1 MRSLNLDQL
10 KTLETVVEQGSFS
23 AAARLLH
30 MTQPAVSLQIK
41 SLEDR
46 FGLQLVERNG
56 RRVSATAPGGML
68 IEKAKALFAE
78 CENVSAS
85 MARFKQGW
93 LGRVTISTTMT
104 TLQYHLPNVLGE
116 LRRSHPN
123 IEIVVTNMVTRDAVE
138 AVADEEIDFG
148 LITLPIRSSHVKV
161 TRLCSENMLAIFPSS
176 TQDAPGRVTPQCV
189 DRSSLILEHPRGA
202 VATLVGEW
210 MAQERLSMR
219 VAMHVA
225 TVDAVKKLVACG
237 LGMSIV
243 PEVAAYDI
251 GLTARPLSPPI
262 ASAIGLI
269 EKRGTRESAARNVVR
284 EALLMIGAARAPAV
298 IRPPAHGDGRRA
310 EGREAG
316 LSRA

>member
-10 KTLETVVEQGSFS
+10 KTLETVVEHGSFS

-30 MTQPAVSLQIK
+30 MTQPAVSLQVK
-41 SLEDR
+41 ALEDR

-56 RRVSATAPGGML
+56 RRVSATAPGAML
-68 IEKAKALFAE
+68 IEKARAVFLE

-104 TLQYHLPNVLGE
+104 TLQYHLPDVLDG
-116 LRRSHPN
+116 LRRNHPN
-123 IEIVVTNMVTRDAVE
+123 VEIIVTNMVTRDAVE
-138 AVADEEIDFG
+138 AVADGEIDFG

-161 TRLCSENMLAIFPSS
+161 THLRDENMLAIFPSS
-176 TQDAPGRVTPQCV
+176 MADVPEVVTPGFVEQNA
-189 DRSSLILEHPRGA
+189 LILEHPRGA
-202 VATLVGEW
+202 VAALVGEW
-210 MAQERLSMR
+210 MAEERAALR

-237 LGMSIV
+237 LGMSMV
-243 PEVAAYDI
+243 PEVAAFET
-251 GLTARPLSPPI
+251 GLIARPLSPPI

-269 EKRGTRESAARNVVR
+269 EKRGAQESAARRIVRDALLRIGDARPPIVVR
-284 EALLMIGAARAPAV
+284 L
-298 IRPPAHGDGRRA
+298 PPAAKRASSGRR
-310 EGREAG
+310 
-316 LSRA
+316 